1 MSKFI
6 YLLATLLTGASMV
19 CAETV
24 PEKDGEDKPT
34 PAARYSDGEEPVL
47 PQPLPDAYCDYQIL
61 PGTFSPNGDYALL
74 YPKRSRIYSLDDF
87 GLYLVTVHP
96 FRVLSRLPLGHSNLC
111 LNARCDYV
119 CRWAANSS
127 AVVMVAGGRW
137 GAERVSA
144 VSLSAGRVLHHA
156 ELTAPVRR
164 LVQPDFLRSKAERY
178 NEYYDFVFSDD
189 YFADGRYTEIAWDA
203 GWVPDTLG
211 RVHVDCVCT
220 NNPKI
225 PESKDWKVHFTGLWD
240 LKRGKFV
247 EQQFTRS
254 PSNYAFQRTS
264 ATLLSLSLEAS
275 GPGPLPLFLRPP

>member
-1 MSKFI
+1 MSKSI
-6 YLLATLLTGASMV
+6 CLLVTLLIGASVV

-24 PEKDGEDKPT
+24 PEKDGEDKRT

-47 PQPLPDAYCDYQIL
+47 PQPLPAAYRDYQIL
-61 PGTFSPNGDYALL
+61 PGTFSPNRDYALL
-74 YPKRSRIYSLDDF
+74 YPKRSRIYNLNKF
-87 GLYLVTVHP
+87 GLYLVTVRP

-127 AVVMVAGGRW
+127 AVVMVAGSRW

-144 VSLSAGRVLHHA
+144 VSLSAGRVLHRA

-164 LVQPDFLRSKAERY
+164 FVRPDFLRSKAERY
-178 NEYYDFVFSDD
+178 NEYYDFLFSDD
-189 YFADGRYTEIAWDA
+189 YFAGGRYTEIAWDA
-203 GWVPDTLG
+203 GWVPDKLG

-225 PESKDWKVHFTGLWD
+225 PEPKDWKVHFTGLWD
-240 LKRGKFV
+240 LKRRKFV

-254 PSNYAFQRTS
+254 PAPPALTTRSSEPPLR
-264 ATLLSLSLEAS
+264 S
-275 GPGPLPLFLRPP
+275 GR